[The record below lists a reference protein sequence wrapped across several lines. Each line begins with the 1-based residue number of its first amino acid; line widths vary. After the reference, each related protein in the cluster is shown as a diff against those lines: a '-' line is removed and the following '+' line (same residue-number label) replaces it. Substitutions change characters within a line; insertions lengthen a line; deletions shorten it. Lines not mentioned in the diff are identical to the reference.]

1 MIKGFL
7 AMISDLGV
15 TFSGS
20 FKGFL
25 TDFFRILEDS
35 LGFSWDFQG
44 FLLIKRIFKDFQGI
58 FGDWEEFI
66 LV

>member
-25 TDFFRILEDS
+25 RNFSGFFGILE
-35 LGFSWDFQG
+35 GF
-44 FLLIKRIFKDFQGI
+44 
-58 FGDWEEFI
+58 
-66 LV
+66 